1 MKELLLVLGL
11 LLAVAWII
19 LQLRRGKRQVENTAS
34 TTDLKSTS
42 AYHAVSLRYSMNACD
57 AAKALTGH
65 RFLSREAPQLPLPG
79 CDSLSCRC
87 KYLHHADRR
96 SGEDRRTPF
105 DTGTF
110 AKYGANA
117 AQIER
122 RDRKDRRQQD
132 GVVNF

>member
-1 MKELLLVLGL
+1 MKELLLVLAL

-19 LQLRRGKRQVENTAS
+19 LHFRRGKAQTKKTAS
-34 TTDLKSTS
+34 ITDLKNTS
-42 AYHAVSLRYSMNACD
+42 AFHAVSMRYSMDACD

-65 RFLSREAPQLPLPG
+65 RFLSSEAPRLPLPG
-79 CDSLSCRC
+79 CDSVNCRC
-87 KYLHHADRR
+87 KYAHHADRR
-96 SGEDRRTPF
+96 SGDERRTPY

-110 AKYGANA
+110 AKYGAHA

>member
-19 LQLRRGKRQVENTAS
+19 LQIRRGKTQVRNTAS
-34 TTDLKSTS
+34 ITDLKSTS
-42 AYHAVSLRYSMNACD
+42 AYHAVSLRYSVNACD

-65 RFLSREAPQLPLPG
+65 RFLSREAPQLPLPA
-79 CDSLSCRC
+79 CDSLNCRC

-122 RDRKDRRQQD
+122 RDRKDRRQED